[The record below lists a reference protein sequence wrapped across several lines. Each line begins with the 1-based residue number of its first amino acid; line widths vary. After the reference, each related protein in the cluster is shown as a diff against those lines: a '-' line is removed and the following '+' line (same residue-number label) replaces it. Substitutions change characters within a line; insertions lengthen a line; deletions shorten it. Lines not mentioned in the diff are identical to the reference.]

1 MSAPYNP
8 YQTPQY
14 PPPYPPAQQFGYP
27 PAQAVSAGGIW
38 RKGDILVL
46 DKHAQ
51 LPQRC
56 VKSNLPAERY
66 LKRNLSWHHPLLA
79 ISVLAS
85 PIIYIILAAILSK
98 RATIHVGLT
107 DEWYARR
114 RMRIIITWVLALVSG
129 AMMLGG
135 CVLADQLQELTLL
148 FLLGG
153 LILFIG
159 ALIFGSMA
167 ARLVYPAK
175 ITDTH
180 VFLKG
185 VNAQYLD
192 GLPEWPYPV

>member
-1 MSAPYNP
+1 
-8 YQTPQY
+8 
-14 PPPYPPAQQFGYP
+14 
-27 PAQAVSAGGIW
+27 
-38 RKGDILVL
+38 
-46 DKHAQ
+46 
-51 LPQRC
+51 
-56 VKSNLPAERY
+56 
-66 LKRNLSWHHPLLA
+66 
-79 ISVLAS
+79 VLAS